1 MEIDNLFYIS
11 SYKMVLIVT
20 TLDKYKL
27 PIKKT
32 KQVEKPVASVDG
44 RGIGE
49 LITKLKSVKI
59 KNDDL
64 RDIRITL

>member
-1 MEIDNLFYIS
+1 
-11 SYKMVLIVT
+11 MVLIVNP
-20 TLDKYKL
+20 LGKYKL

-44 RGIGE
+44 KGIGE
-49 LITKLKSVKI
+49 LVTKLKDVKV

-64 RDIRITL
+64 KDIRITL